1 MSDSAPDGGKLPN
14 INAFTLIAG
23 GIKVGGSAIGS
34 PAEIDE
40 MLKLA
45 AEQKVKPWIQKR
57 SMKEANQAVVD
68 MKDGKARYRYVLEN

>member
-1 MSDSAPDGGKLPN
+1 MYSAPDGGKFPE

-40 MLKLA
+40 MLKIA
-45 AEQKVKPWIQKR
+45 ADKKVKPWIQKR
-57 SMKEANQAVVD
+57 KMKDANQAVLD
-68 MKDGKARYRYVLEN
+68 MVDGKARYRYVLEN